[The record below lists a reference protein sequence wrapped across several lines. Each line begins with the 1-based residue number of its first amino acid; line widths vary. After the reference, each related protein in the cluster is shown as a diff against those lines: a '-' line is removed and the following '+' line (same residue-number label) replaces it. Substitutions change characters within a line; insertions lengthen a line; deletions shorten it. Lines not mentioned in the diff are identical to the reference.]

1 MMKITLIAHSGFLME
16 TTREY
21 LLFDYWKGSLPE
33 MDGKKPLFVF
43 VSHSHADHYS
53 EKIYDLPAAAYILSS
68 DVPKESQGNVST
80 PVCRIAPHHHLDLAP
95 HRIPPGTDI
104 SERPDRAL

>member
-1 MMKITLIAHSGFLME
+1 MKITLIAHSGFLME

-80 PVCRIAPHHHLDLAP
+80 SVCRIAPHHHLDLAP